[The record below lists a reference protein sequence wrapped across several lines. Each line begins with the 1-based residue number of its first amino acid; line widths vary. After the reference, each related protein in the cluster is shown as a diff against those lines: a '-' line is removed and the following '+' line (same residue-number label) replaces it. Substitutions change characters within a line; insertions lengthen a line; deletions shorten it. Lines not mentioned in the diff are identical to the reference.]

1 MLKKLILAGVAT
13 VIFTA
18 TAYAHHC
25 PTDMAKI
32 DAILPVKMSKLSA
45 DDLTKVK
52 SLRTRGETEH
62 KSGNHDAPVKTLAE
76 AMKILGIK

>member
-1 MLKKLILAGVAT
+1 MLKRFILTGVASVVFAT
-13 VIFTA
+13 

-25 PTDMAKI
+25 PLDMAKI
-32 DAILPVKMSKLSA
+32 DAILPIKMSKLSA
-45 DDLTKVK
+45 GNLAQVK

-62 KSGNHDAPVKTLAE
+62 KAGNHDASVKTLAQ